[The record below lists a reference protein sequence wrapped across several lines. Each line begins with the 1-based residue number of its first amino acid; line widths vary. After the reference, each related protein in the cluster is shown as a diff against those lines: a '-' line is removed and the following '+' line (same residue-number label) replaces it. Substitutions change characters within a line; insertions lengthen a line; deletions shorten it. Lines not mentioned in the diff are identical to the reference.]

1 MMDEYE
7 KEDMYHDVEIDA
19 RYSKYM
25 VTVTVTIEV
34 PVTATDTEDAK
45 DTAYDIVEEQ
55 LHGTHL
61 DYVYDFE
68 AEEMDD

>member
-1 MMDEYE
+1 MDEME
-7 KEDMYHDVEIDA
+7 REDMRHDMEIDS

-45 DTAYDIVEEQ
+45 DTAYDIVEEY
-55 LHGTHL
+55 LHGSHL
-61 DYVYDFE
+61 DYEYDFD